1 MDYSASL
8 GSWIGL
14 LFVSPSSTADA
25 FGLAVLLVGLGAI
38 LAVHG
43 SLAHH
48 LARISDLCRDL
59 EDLYRSKTGGKAQSR
74 LHGLEKLLAESQVS
88 AAWSDLLRRRHQLEA
103 KSPDDGAPI
112 RFAELLEDHPLL
124 PNGIR
129 RSLMDALPA
138 LLMAFGLAG
147 SLAALA
153 GGLATLRP
161 GAAVAPV
168 VGLCLRAAFWGLL
181 LATIAGVAAKL
192 LEGTSRALTARLSK
206 LVERSYR
213 VVSHDEVSLRIAEA
227 QLSGQER
234 IAVLLLRLAKDLRD
248 SFNIGMGRIES
259 AASGAALTASDESR
273 RALESVTEG
282 LANQLQRRVEE
293 QLSALRSSMQLTL
306 DATSSSRP
314 ADGNRQADPS
324 AEAEGTR
331 AAAALDRAAQAVEQA
346 ASAVAGSS
354 NGAAGSAD
362 LGGVAGVLERAV
374 EEIDQAHQEAGVD
387 RDSADTLAGLRDEV
401 TRIHEQMVATAIA
414 PSHGST
420 DDGFPSASAEL
431 PTDQP
436 GESSG
441 ARSGYSAL
449 LERYQAPRFSLDE
462 LTQDVRSFDTDEAIE
477 RARSCHVA
485 SDGSLVPPPAA
496 EAPPSAPAAPVEQAQ
511 PAAEP
516 EASGRVEDPD
526 PEDKDEPE
534 AANPEDGDDQ
544 RLRLAEFLRSR

>member
-1 MDYSASL
+1 LDYSASL

-14 LFVSPSSTADA
+14 LFVSPSPTADA
-25 FGLAVLLVGLGAI
+25 FGLAVLLVGLGAVI
-38 LAVHG
+38 AVHG

-74 LHGLEKLLAESQVS
+74 LHKLEKLLAESQVS

-112 RFAELLEDHPLL
+112 RFAELLEDHPLI

-129 RSLMDALPA
+129 RSLMDALPG

-153 GGLATLRP
+153 GGLATLHP
-161 GAAVAPV
+161 EAAVAPV

-192 LEGTSRALTARLSK
+192 LEGTSRDLAGRLSK

-248 SFNIGMGRIES
+248 SFNVGMGRIES

-293 QLSALRSSMQLTL
+293 QLSTLRSSMQLTL

-314 ADGNRQADPS
+314 AVGNGEADPGEE
-324 AEAEGTR
+324 EAR

-387 RDSADTLAGLRDEV
+387 RDSADALAGLRDEV

-414 PSHGST
+414 PSHGGS

-431 PTDQP
+431 PADQP

-441 ARSGYSAL
+441 GRSGYSAL

-477 RARSCHVA
+477 RARSSSVA
-485 SDGSLVPPPAA
+485 SDGSLVPRPAA
-496 EAPPSAPAAPVEQAQ
+496 EAPPPAPAAPVEQAQ
-511 PAAEP
+511 PVAEP
-516 EASGRVEDPD
+516 EASERAGDSDPD
-526 PEDKDEPE
+526 DKDEPE